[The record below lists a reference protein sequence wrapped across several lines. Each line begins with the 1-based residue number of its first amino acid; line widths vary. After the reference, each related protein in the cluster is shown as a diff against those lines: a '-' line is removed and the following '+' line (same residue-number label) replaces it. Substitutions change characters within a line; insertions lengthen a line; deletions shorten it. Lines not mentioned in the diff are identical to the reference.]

1 MLLNNVAQKKY
12 LNNEIDYQDIISFIY
27 KNLKKYK
34 KKYNFY
40 KFSDITNYIKN
51 LKSYYEKI

>member
-1 MLLNNVAQKKY
+1 MLLNNIAQKKY
-12 LNNEIDYQDIISFIY
+12 LNNEIHYQDIISFIY

-34 KKYNFY
+34 KKYNFD

-51 LKSYYEKI
+51 LKFYYEKI